1 MSTGKQTFS
10 AGELA
15 SEIISC
21 SSHFN
26 RQFWIYQFFPQ
37 VCFVS
42 TKLKFSFQI
51 KINANTHITVY
62 FTKKQHQKWWKKNLV
77 YSELVIDMWWTRY
90 RYEKKTD
97 LFSGNRGIKSPTSS
111 YQKHPNQLFLNP
123 KLWYFIFSALYYCDR
138 DFWKL
143 FQFQKNLYTFQVKCW
158 ILVVKL

>member
-15 SEIISC
+15 SEILSF

-62 FTKKQHQKWWKKNLV
+62 FTKKQHQKWWKKIWYIQNWSLTCD
-77 YSELVIDMWWTRY
+77 EQDIDMK
-90 RYEKKTD
+90 KKTD